1 MEGIMRLKHKVVWI
15 VFVLVFIIV
24 VTGVLYLNRLKKQ
37 SLPTLEG
44 ELVLTGL
51 VNPVTVYRDEW
62 GVPTLVAQSEED
74 IYRAV
79 GYVMASDRLW
89 QMDLLRRVTQ
99 GRLSEIFGKD
109 LVETDLLMRTLRM
122 TEKSL
127 KILDSTKNPDILTAL
142 EAFSAGVNIYIE
154 THRDKLPP
162 EFVILGY
169 EPEPWKPVHSANLI
183 GYMAWD
189 LTMPFSAEIILYKIR
204 QKLGED
210 YFNELIPNIAGQH
223 AVVHEEFSG
232 ADLPDIGAVFQKAT
246 QKLEQLGAVVFQ
258 GSNNWVAGPE
268 KSESGAPLF
277 ANDMHLGLSSP
288 GIWYPMH
295 QVVPGSLH
303 VSGVVLPGQPF
314 VIAGH
319 NERIAWGMT
328 NVMVDDMDFYLEK
341 VSNDNP
347 GFYEY
352 QGEWKAFEIQ
362 KETIPVKGEKPVEKT
377 VLFTHHGPVISD
389 FKGTGRDVITM
400 RWLGYDMSRELEG
413 VYALNRANNWHDFR
427 EAAKGFIAV
436 SQNIAYAD
444 VDGNIG
450 LQTCAGIPMRKKGDG
465 LMVVPGWTGEYEWEG
480 IVPFEERPYSLNP
493 SNGTVSSANNKTTN
507 ETYPYHIS
515 YWYALHYRIDR
526 IREML
531 TSKEKLT
538 PRDFMRMH
546 TDYKSAM
553 VKDLL
558 PGLLQVIHDHREE
571 LSPAE
576 AAALNL
582 LRTWSGSME
591 AHEAAPAIFDH
602 FYVTLVRNLFLDEMG
617 DSLFTE
623 YTRSSY
629 LSRYAVDKIW
639 KNHGG
644 IWVDDIE
651 TKEIEESLEDMI
663 WMTFQDVVA
672 DLEKKLGK
680 NPDSWIWGELHT
692 LTLSHPLGSVKM
704 LDRVFH
710 LNRGPYPAP
719 GSFHTV
725 CPYAYSLANPYHVN
739 HGASQRHIYNL
750 ADWDKSYVILPTGI
764 SGNPASPFYLDQTE
778 MYLKGD
784 YRQDFFSVNKV
795 KESAKYVLTLQN
807 SR

>member
-1 MEGIMRLKHKVVWI
+1 MRLRNKLIAV
-15 VFVLVFIIV
+15 VFVLILILIV
-24 VTGVLYLNRLKKQ
+24 GGLFYLNRIKNQALP
-37 SLPTLEG
+37 SLNGEIAIAGLE
-44 ELVLTGL
+44 
-51 VNPVTVYRDEW
+51 NPVTVYRDEF
-62 GVPTLVAQSEED
+62 GVPVIEAHSERD
-74 IYRAV
+74 LYRAV

-89 QMDLLRRVTQ
+89 QIDLLRRVTQ

-109 LVETDLLMRTLRM
+109 FVETDLLMRTLRM

-127 KILDSTKNPDILTAL
+127 KILDSTENPDILTAL
-142 EAFSAGVNIYIE
+142 EAFSAGVNDYIE
-154 THRDKLPP
+154 AHQDKLPP
-162 EFVILGY
+162 EFIILGY
-169 EPEPWKPVHSANLI
+169 EPESWKPVHSANLI

-189 LTMPFSAEIILYKIR
+189 LTMPYSAEIILHKIG
-204 QKLGED
+204 QKLGDD
-210 YFNELIPNIAGQH
+210 YSRELIPDIAGQH
-223 AVVHEEFSG
+223 AVVHEELSG

-246 QKLEQLGAVVFQ
+246 QKLDQLGAIVFQ

-268 KSESGAPLF
+268 KSESSAPLF

-295 QVVPGSLH
+295 QYVSDGLH
-303 VSGVVLPGQPF
+303 VTGVVLPGQPF
-314 VIAGH
+314 VVAGH

-341 VSNDNP
+341 VSDENP

-352 QGEWKAFEIQ
+352 KGEWKAFEIQ
-362 KETIPVKGEKPVEKT
+362 KETIPVKGQEPVKKS

-389 FKGTGRDVITM
+389 FKGTGEDVITM
-400 RWLGYDMSRELEG
+400 KWLGFDMSRELEG
-413 VYALNRANNWHDFR
+413 VYALNRANDWHDFR
-427 EAAKGFIAV
+427 EAAKGFITV

-444 VDGNIG
+444 VEGNIG
-450 LQTCAGIPMRKKGDG
+450 LQTCAGIPLRENWDG

-493 SNGTVSSANNKTTN
+493 SNGTVSSANNKTTDQA
-507 ETYPYHIS
+507 YPYHIS

-531 TSKEKLT
+531 NSKEKLT
-538 PRDFMRMH
+538 ARDFMRMH
-546 TDYKSAM
+546 TDYQSAM
-553 VKDLL
+553 VQDFL
-558 PGLLQVIHDHREE
+558 PGLLQVIHAHREE

-576 AAALNL
+576 ASALNL

-591 AHEAAPAIFDH
+591 AHEAAPAVFDH
-602 FYVTLVRNLFLDEMG
+602 FYVTLVRNLFHDEMG

-639 KNHGG
+639 KNQGG
-644 IWVDDIE
+644 IWVDNIE
-651 TKEIEESLEDMI
+651 TNGAEESLEDMI
-663 WMTFQDVVA
+663 WITFQDVVA
-672 DLEKKLGK
+672 DLGKKLGK
-680 NPDSWIWGELHT
+680 DPDSWKWGKLHT
-692 LTLSHPLGSVKM
+692 LTLGHPLGSVKM

-739 HGASQRHIYNL
+739 HGASHRHIYNL
-750 ADWDKSYVILPTGI
+750 ADWDKSYVILPTGT
-764 SGNPASPFYLDQTE
+764 SGNPASPFYLDQTD
-778 MYLKGD
+778 MYLNGD
-784 YRQDFFSVNKV
+784 YRQDIFTMDKV
-795 KESAKYVLTLQN
+795 RETAKYKLTLRDN
-807 SR
+807 P